1 MSYYTIMGVNDDNSD
16 IEPIE
21 PTINAEI
28 VLLLTEAQPRVF
40 GFLLKRLGC
49 RDQASEVLQNV
60 NLTVCRKADEFLP
73 GSDFISWV
81 FTIARFQ
88 LLAYRQARARDKL
101 VFSSE
106 LHETINL
113 LDDETY
119 DEHPFSERKRALE
132 ACMQQL
138 PAHQHDLVIKRYAES
153 FSVKA
158 LAADI
163 GKTTNAISMTLH
175 RIRVQLLECIKHR
188 LNNTTN
194 D

>member
-1 MSYYTIMGVNDDNSD
+1 MGLNDEDSD
-16 IEPIE
+16 IEPNE
-21 PTINAEI
+21 PSVNSEI
-28 VLLLTEAQPRVF
+28 VLALTEAQPRLF

-60 NLTVCRKADEFLP
+60 NLTVCRKAHEFIP
-73 GSDFISWV
+73 GTDFISWT

-106 LHETINL
+106 LHESINL
-113 LDDETY
+113 LDDEKF
-119 DEHPFSERKRALE
+119 EEQPMQERKLALQT
-132 ACMQQL
+132 CLQQL
-138 PAHQHDLVIKRYAES
+138 PERQQTLVIKRYAES

-163 GKTTNAISMTLH
+163 GKTANSVSMTLH

-188 LNNTTN
+188 LNHSTN
-194 D
+194 E